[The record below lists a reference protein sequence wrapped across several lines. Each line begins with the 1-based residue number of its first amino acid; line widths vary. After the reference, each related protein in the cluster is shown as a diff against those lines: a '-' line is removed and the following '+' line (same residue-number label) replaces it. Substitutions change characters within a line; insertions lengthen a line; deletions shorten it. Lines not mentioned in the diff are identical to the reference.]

1 MRPLLL
7 LGVAACCAFAAD
19 NGTFALRNVTI
30 HSLAGPDV
38 AAGTVVVRDGKIV
51 GVGQKLAVPKD
62 MKVIDG
68 KGAQLYPGMIDS
80 GSELGLIEINQVRE
94 TSDVR
99 ELGDLNPQLSAL
111 TAVNP
116 SSEHFAITRV
126 NGITSAISLPA
137 GDLISGQASLLHLD
151 GWTVDEMGIKRYA
164 ALHLTIPA
172 LSTGEGRGA
181 IPYPIAKQNHD
192 RRTRELNEFF
202 DAARRYQK
210 AKDVHA
216 ADFRTDLKLEAMLP
230 VIEGKSP
237 VFVTA
242 VRESEIREAISLYDR
257 QKIKMILGGCGE
269 AYKVIS
275 ELKSRNIPVVLGP
288 TLSLPLNEDDPYD
301 RQFTVAFD
309 LFKAGIPFAFGSF
322 HEGEDTQSRNLPYQA
337 AVAVAFGLPHDEAL
351 KALTV
356 NAARIWGVD
365 SQLGTIEEGKWA
377 DFVLTDG
384 DPLDVR
390 TEVKQV
396 FIKGRPVDMETRQ
409 KQLYEKYKERP

>member
-1 MRPLLL
+1 MRSLLL
-7 LGVAACCAFAAD
+7 ACVAACCAFAAD
-19 NGTFALRNVTI
+19 SGTFALKNVTI

-38 AAGTVVVRDGKIV
+38 SGGTVIVRDGKIV

-62 MKVIDG
+62 TKVIDG

-80 GSELGLIEINQVRE
+80 GSELGLIEISQVRE

-99 ELGDLNPQLSAL
+99 EIGDLNPQLNAL

-116 SSEHFAITRV
+116 SSEHFGITRV
-126 NGITSAISLPA
+126 NGITSAVTLPT
-137 GDLISGQASLLHLD
+137 GDLLSGQASLLHLD

-164 ALHLTIPA
+164 ALHLTIPP
-172 LSTGEGRGA
+172 LSSGEGRGSL
-181 IPYPIAKQNHD
+181 PYAVAKQNHD
-192 RRTRELNEFF
+192 RRMRELNDFF

-210 AKDVHA
+210 GKEAHV
-216 ADFRTDLKLEAMLP
+216 ADFRTDFKLEAMLP
-230 VIEGKSP
+230 VIEGKAP

-257 QKIKMILGGCGE
+257 QKIKMILGGSSE
-269 AYKVIS
+269 AYKVIP

-301 RQFTVAFD
+301 RQFTTASD
-309 LFKAGIPFAFGSF
+309 LFKAGILFSFGSF

-337 AVAVAFGLPHDEAL
+337 ATAVAFGLPHDEAL

-396 FIKGRPVDMETRQ
+396 FIKGKAVDMETRQ